1 MWENRQR
8 MGTYDG
14 AVKNVHVQETVAH
27 KANHA
32 PSNITK
38 IPLHHDSVHDLTR
51 SSVINV
57 LNCKR
62 ALTKLRKQSYPSRVI
77 PAHQRTIQ
85 SLKHYKMTFNLEI
98 SVLHIAVKINDS
110 TTTRIGFLFA

>member
-1 MWENRQR
+1 
-8 MGTYDG
+8 MGAYEG

-27 KANHA
+27 KANYA

-38 IPLHHDSVHDLTR
+38 ITLHHDSVHYLTR

-85 SLKHYKMTFNLEI
+85 SLKHYKMTFNLEN
-98 SVLHIAVKINDS
+98 SVIHFADKLNDS
-110 TTTRIGFLFA
+110 TTTRMIFICLI